1 MYHQIKTNVMSSIN
15 AQCGIYGNLLLL
27 FFGKY
32 SVKVTFLLEKLLD
45 EYCQRAVSALIVFPT
60 LFHKDIF
67 LSFSV
72 HQNYKCNHDAYFQ
85 PSLKVIQEEEK
96 ECVPYNIKVAE
107 DDAFVPIN
115 EMIEKTCENNMMESF
130 RENVKSVLEDGEE
143 RLKF

>member
-1 MYHQIKTNVMSSIN
+1 MSSIN

-45 EYCQRAVSALIVFPT
+45 KYCQRTVSSLTVFPT
-60 LFHKDIF
+60 LFHKDFFF
-67 LSFSV
+67 LFQCIKIMNDD
-72 HQNYKCNHDAYFQ
+72 HNAHFQ
-85 PSLKVIQEEEK
+85 PSLKVIQEEIK
-96 ECVPYNIKVAE
+96 ECVPDNIKVAE